1 MAPVSSSLEKSSR
14 PPGSLVV
21 PLPAEQEA
29 GINTQAWGGGPVSW
43 QSRCCDFF
51 QEARVFR
58 CYLSG
63 EGVEDLGYQDSVYQM
78 ELS

>member
-29 GINTQAWGGGPVSW
+29 GINTQAWGGVPFLGRVDAVIFFKRHVS
-43 QSRCCDFF
+43 
-51 QEARVFR
+51 
-58 CYLSG
+58 
-63 EGVEDLGYQDSVYQM
+63 LGATCQVRGLRTWGIRTLFIRWS
-78 ELS
+78 

>member
-29 GINTQAWGGGPVSW
+29 GINTQAWGGSPFLGRV
-43 QSRCCDFF
+43 DAVIFF
-51 QEARVFR
+51 KRYVF
-58 CYLSG
+58 
-63 EGVEDLGYQDSVYQM
+63 LGATCQVRG
-78 ELS
+78 LRT